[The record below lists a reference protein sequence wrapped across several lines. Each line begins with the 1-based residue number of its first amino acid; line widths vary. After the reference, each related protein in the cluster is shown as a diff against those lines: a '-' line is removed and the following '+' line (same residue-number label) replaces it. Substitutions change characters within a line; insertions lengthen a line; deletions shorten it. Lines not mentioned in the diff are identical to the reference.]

1 MIYAELFWT
10 FFKIGLFTFG
20 GGYAMIPLIR
30 AEVIQ
35 KGWLTGEQVVNF
47 IAVSESTPGP
57 FAINLS
63 TYTGCE
69 MAGIFGGLCATIGVV
84 LPSFVII
91 LIVARIYD
99 KFRKSKPVQ
108 ACMSGLKPATIG
120 LIGAASISIAK
131 TVFFPD
137 GVSADV
143 FSETDHLLLRER
155 FLLHR
160 LWKRR
165 QKLHPDKN
173 AAADPI
179 FTRHDC
185 KVVAAH
191 DVRLSL
197 QLPHHLIFLHVAL
210 QLIRVCRHHALR
222 IIAIVIVCLDLLII
236 RRA

>member
-1 MIYAELFWT
+1 MLYFRRCIAVRSHLCRVRRVILHPRHTKVAQLEIAKARDHDIVRLDVPVND
-10 FFKIGLFTFG
+10 
-20 GGYAMIPLIR
+20 IPL
-30 AEVIQ
+30 
-35 KGWLTGEQVVNF
+35 LTQDQR
-47 IAVSESTPGP
+47 P
-57 FAINLS
+57 
-63 TYTGCE
+63 
-69 MAGIFGGLCATIGVV
+69 
-84 LPSFVII
+84 
-91 LIVARIYD
+91 
-99 KFRKSKPVQ
+99 
-108 ACMSGLKPATIG
+108 
-120 LIGAASISIAK
+120 
-131 TVFFPD
+131 
-137 GVSADV
+137 ADV
-143 FSETDHLLLRER
+143 FSETDHLLLREH

>member
-47 IAVSESTPGP
+47 RAVSESTPGP

-63 TYTGCE
+63 TYTGCK

-143 FSETDHLLLRER
+143 FSETSFYISVVIFAAMAVKKIHPILLICISGVLG
-155 FLLHR
+155 
-160 LWKRR
+160 
-165 QKLHPDKN
+165 
-173 AAADPI
+173 
-179 FTRHDC
+179 
-185 KVVAAH
+185 
-191 DVRLSL
+191 
-197 QLPHHLIFLHVAL
+197 
-210 QLIRVCRHHALR
+210 
-222 IIAIVIVCLDLLII
+222 IIAGYAFRL
-236 RRA
+236 